1 MNEQNKTS
9 GNNEIEVSYLHDKEF
24 KVMVIKILTKHKI
37 RNEHS
42 DNLNKELENIGM
54 NQPEMKNKIT
64 EMTNTLDGI
73 SNWLEDTEEYIN
85 NLENRIVEVAQYK
98 EQK

>member
-1 MNEQNKTS
+1 
-9 GNNEIEVSYLHDKEF
+9 
-24 KVMVIKILTKHKI
+24 
-37 RNEHS
+37 
-42 DNLNKELENIGM
+42 
-54 NQPEMKNKIT
+54 MKNKIT

-73 SNWLEDTEEYIN
+73 SNWLEDTEEYIS

>member
-1 MNEQNKTS
+1 
-9 GNNEIEVSYLHDKEF
+9 
-24 KVMVIKILTKHKI
+24 MVIKILTKHKI
-37 RNEHS
+37 RNEYS

-73 SNWLEDTEEYIN
+73 SNWLEDTEEYISK
-85 NLENRIVEVAQYK
+85 LENRIVEVAQYK

>member
-1 MNEQNKTS
+1 
-9 GNNEIEVSYLHDKEF
+9 
-24 KVMVIKILTKHKI
+24 MVIKILTKHKI
-37 RNEHS
+37 RNEYS

-73 SNWLEDTEEYIN
+73 SNWLEDTEEYIS

>member
-1 MNEQNKTS
+1 MP
-9 GNNEIEVSYLHDKEF
+9 DKEF

-73 SNWLEDTEEYIN
+73 SNLLEDTEEYIN

>member
-1 MNEQNKTS
+1 MP
-9 GNNEIEVSYLHDKEF
+9 DKEF

-54 NQPEMKNKIT
+54 NQPEMKKKIT

-85 NLENRIVEVAQYK
+85 NLENRIVEAAQYK
-98 EQK
+98 E